1 MLVMCWEEVSY
12 VILLFNKN
20 FTNQSFW
27 KKIFLLRENYGY
39 IISFIK
45 FNCLIEPNLLQ
56 IVFDLITC
64 SIVALYVL

>member
-12 VILLFNKN
+12 VILVFNKN

-39 IISFIK
+39 IIIFIK
-45 FNCLIEPNLLQ
+45 FNYLIEPNLLQ

-64 SIVALYVL
+64 SIVA